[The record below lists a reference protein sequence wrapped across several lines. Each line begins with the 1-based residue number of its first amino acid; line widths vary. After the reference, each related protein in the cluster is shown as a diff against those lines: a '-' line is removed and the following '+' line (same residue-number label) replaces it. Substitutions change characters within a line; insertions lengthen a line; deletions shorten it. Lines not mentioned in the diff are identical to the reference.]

1 MKLIQERTVN
11 TNFDKL
17 QPIEVSL
24 DVVLMIPAKNI
35 NEACAIIDT
44 LNLEEMLTIAL
55 AHLDFL
61 SEDYDHIKLN

>member
-1 MKLIQERTVN
+1 MKLIQERTIN

-35 NEACAIIDT
+35 TEACAIIDT
-44 LNLEEMLTIAL
+44 LSLEEMLTIAL